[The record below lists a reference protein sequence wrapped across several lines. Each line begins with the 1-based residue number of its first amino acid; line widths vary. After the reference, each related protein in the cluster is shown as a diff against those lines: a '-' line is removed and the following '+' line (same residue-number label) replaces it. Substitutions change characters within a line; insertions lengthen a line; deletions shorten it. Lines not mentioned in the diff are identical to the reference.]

1 MSRFVKLHPEAG
13 AIIAVLV
20 ALLILLPSA
29 LLSWYVVGRERQ
41 SQVENLLIYG
51 RTLARVLASSSEDAV
66 VRQDTDALR
75 KAVDRMAREQDVV
88 YAVVSD
94 AGGQFGNDIGGCRR
108 NNDNARGLSQ

>member
-1 MSRFVKLHPEAG
+1 MTRFVKLHREAA

-51 RTLARVLASSSEDAV
+51 RTLARVLASTSEDAV
-66 VRQDTDALR
+66 VRLDTDALR
-75 KAVDRMAREQDVV
+75 KAVERISREQDVA
-88 YAVVSD
+88 YARISD
-94 AGGQFGNDIGGCRR
+94 AGGQLL
-108 NNDNARGLSQ
+108 ARAGTTSAPETA